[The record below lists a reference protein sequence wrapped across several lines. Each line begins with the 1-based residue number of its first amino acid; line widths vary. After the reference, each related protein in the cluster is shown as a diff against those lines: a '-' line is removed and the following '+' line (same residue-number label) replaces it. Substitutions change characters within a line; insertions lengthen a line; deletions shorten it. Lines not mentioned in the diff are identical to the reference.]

1 MPMDTRRL
9 AAVLAGGWAGLIA
22 GIGLVAAPAAFAILQ
37 RSVAGAVAGRMF
49 AHEAYAS
56 LAVSVVLLWLVSRQ
70 ARTESA
76 AGRGSLFSVELVLV
90 LGAVFCTF
98 FGYFGLQPLMVQAR
112 EGQGVLSFGA
122 LHVAS
127 AVFFGLK
134 GLLALAVAWR
144 LTQARG

>member
-1 MPMDTRRL
+1 MDARRL

-49 AHEAYAS
+49 AHEAYAG
-56 LAVSVVLLWLVSRQ
+56 LAVSVALLWLSRQ

-76 AGRGSLFSVELVLV
+76 ARRGSVFSVELLLV
-90 LGAVFCTF
+90 LGTVFCTL
-98 FGYFGLQPLMVQAR
+98 FGYFGLQPLMAQAR

-122 LHVAS
+122 LHAAS
-127 AVFFGLK
+127 VGFFGLK
-134 GLLALAVAWR
+134 GVLVLVLAWR